1 MQISELESRWAELD
15 RKLDSVAFDVQAR
28 VESMAATKSTTQRLV
43 REVAIGV
50 FVNAAMAGALG
61 LFCFRHLGEWRFLLP
76 ALLIDA
82 CVITLL
88 IRGIHQWM
96 LLKTTNLGTAVIDAQ
111 GRIERL
117 RQSRIQT
124 NKWALA
130 LAPLLWTPLL
140 IVALKAMF
148 GVDSYAA
155 FPSTW
160 FVANVAFGLAFIV
173 LTVWVSMRFG
183 DFFHDASWVT
193 RTLEDFSGRTRARS
207 VAFMEEIRSFE
218 RER

>member
-1 MQISELESRWAELD
+1 
-15 RKLDSVAFDVQAR
+15 
-28 VESMAATKSTTQRLV
+28 MAV
-43 REVAIGV
+43 
-50 FVNAAMAGALG
+50 ALG
-61 LFCFRHLGEWRFLLP
+61 LFCFRHLDEWRFLLP

-82 CVITLL
+82 CIVALL
-88 IRGIHQWM
+88 IRGIRQWT
-96 LLKTTNLGTAVIDAQ
+96 LLRTTDLGTAVIDAQ
-111 GRIERL
+111 GRIEQL

-173 LTVWVSMRFG
+173 SMVWISMRFG
-183 DFFHDASWVT
+183 DFFHDASWVS
-193 RTLEDFSGRTRARS
+193 RVLEDFSGRTRARS
-207 VAFMEEIRSFE
+207 IAFTEEIRSFE
-218 RER
+218 RDR